1 MCLVQL
7 FTVYVIVVI
16 LIFILE
22 VSYCKFFNKDF
33 VNSMNFE
40 AVYDLNVG

>member
-16 LIFILE
+16 LTFILT
-22 VSYCKFFNKDF
+22 VPYCKFFNNDF